1 MSDNLKKKTLTAL
14 IWSFVDKF
22 GQQFLYF
29 VTGII
34 LAIPLNPVDLG
45 KMALLAVFVALSSIL
60 IDSGFGSALIRKKR
74 RPMPIIVLFSI
85 SISESALSFISSFS
99 L

>member
-45 KMALLAVFVALSSIL
+45 KMARC
-60 IDSGFGSALIRKKR
+60 SAPGGMFARGKLR
-74 RPMPIIVLFSI
+74 RNGRTEGKPWH
-85 SISESALSFISSFS
+85 SERS
-99 L
+99 

>member
-60 IDSGFGSALIRKKR
+60 IDSGFGFVKKR